1 MVEEDPA
8 FPLLGCWSFFSPPSL
23 ISDLL
28 LLEIHNSV
36 SLFKPGTIIQ
46 QKLIFQRCLGYT
58 LFNKFPLVVRA
69 FVDFFPVFLVFNPRK
84 NEKEKWEKKKRKL
97 PGKKKFG
104 EEFFNTPQVERE
116 LYTRRPPKFLTNE
129 SKPITQEGN
138 LDDYSG
144 FKRSTSNNKK
154 NDKWTPR
161 NRGEMDV
168 FYIHTY
174 FQEGSR
180 CLTLYSS
187 VWKLNT

>member
-1 MVEEDPA
+1 M
-8 FPLLGCWSFFSPPSL
+8 
-23 ISDLL
+23 
-28 LLEIHNSV
+28 
-36 SLFKPGTIIQ
+36 
-46 QKLIFQRCLGYT
+46 
-58 LFNKFPLVVRA
+58 VRA